1 MTLVLDNSSGKLDS
15 GSMSLI
21 RISGNRPK
29 NETDS
34 ASPLDMLLGCHAR
47 TRHFMQLSR
56 TLAYAESAS
65 QKEIAEAATAIFRYF
80 GEAVPLHEADEN
92 QSLFPRLHAALPHGG
107 LIREA
112 AETMVEQHKA
122 ISELM
127 AELLPL
133 CASLGRNPG
142 RLPSVSCSLVHVTSA
157 LNLIFAAHLLL
168 EETVVFPAI
177 AEWLS
182 PAQIKQMSREMHAR
196 RHPPRGTI
204 HLVQ

>member
-1 MTLVLDNSSGKLDS
+1 
-15 GSMSLI
+15 
-21 RISGNRPK
+21 
-29 NETDS
+29 
-34 ASPLDMLLGCHAR
+34 MLLGCHAR
-47 TRHFMQLSR
+47 IRHFMQLSR
-56 TLAYAESAS
+56 TLADAEGAS
-65 QKEIAEAATAIFRYF
+65 QNEIAEAATAIFRYF
-80 GEAVPLHEADEN
+80 GEALPLHEADEN

-107 LIREA
+107 LMREA

-122 ISELM
+122 INELV

-142 RLPSVSCSLVHVTSA
+142 GCPPFRLPRSCHQRSQPDLRRTPSFRG
-157 LNLIFAAHLLL
+157 NRGI
-168 EETVVFPAI
+168 PRNP
-177 AEWLS
+177 EWLS